1 MRLWRVRGVH
11 CLVVMVVLMARPGFA
26 ALRVAFSVDGSS
38 WRATNIVL
46 VETTPIDGA
55 FDVVESWKGDVSA
68 GSRVV
73 IPRLIPAANAVAISR
88 YTKGWPGDSMDVATQ
103 IPRQPVGSRLVL
115 FLRKAA
121 AGGEAEEPGWTG
133 SGPVGEDEMKISAVW
148 VDGDETYI
156 FQQQWDTSSPLSLGP
171 LRVFSKEAP
180 RGAVQ
185 TLEDLK
191 RGVAEVLRVQD
202 EMKAVV
208 AEQDGRVRAMRLK
221 PYVHSKFYSAWFY
234 AIEELGKAGP
244 SAVSVIGEML
254 DDPAYSEEF
263 PYLVHAM
270 VNAGGS
276 GVGPELNRRLENDL
290 EFWSGKGS
298 SLSMNWWN
306 EDASPRS
313 PLRSRYGRTY
323 QLVAGLVE
331 VKYTAG
337 LYTAVQLRDLF
348 RSLPQLAEIGDG
360 QVAEECDK
368 LIAMK

>member
-1 MRLWRVRGVH
+1 
-11 CLVVMVVLMARPGFA
+11 
-26 ALRVAFSVDGSS
+26 
-38 WRATNIVL
+38 
-46 VETTPIDGA
+46 
-55 FDVVESWKGDVSA
+55 
-68 GSRVV
+68 
-73 IPRLIPAANAVAISR
+73 
-88 YTKGWPGDSMDVATQ
+88 
-103 IPRQPVGSRLVL
+103 
-115 FLRKAA
+115 
-121 AGGEAEEPGWTG
+121 
-133 SGPVGEDEMKISAVW
+133 
-148 VDGDETYI
+148 
-156 FQQQWDTSSPLSLGP
+156 
-171 LRVFSKEAP
+171 
-180 RGAVQ
+180 
-185 TLEDLK
+185 
-191 RGVAEVLRVQD
+191 
-202 EMKAVV
+202 
-208 AEQDGRVRAMRLK
+208 
-221 PYVHSKFYSAWFY
+221 
-234 AIEELGKAGP
+234 
-244 SAVSVIGEML
+244 ML